1 MGKLTKSRVLQ
12 DGEGVLRGPK
22 MRGWGK
28 KIFSVMWGGNE
39 VRQNHTGRGRIP
51 HHLDPPHPIAISTL
65 AHSMIVYS
73 LSLSWICCWDALIR
87 IRVSVR
93 YGYENRDTTF
103 F

>member
-28 KIFSVMWGGNE
+28 KIFSVMWGGDE

-51 HHLDPPHPIAISTL
+51 HPLDPPHPIAISTL

-73 LSLSWICCWDALIR
+73 LSLLDLLLGCTDTNTGISTVWIR
-87 IRVSVR
+87 
-93 YGYENRDTTF
+93 E
-103 F
+103 